1 MNLQST
7 IDQIAST
14 AGLEPAVAERATGII
29 LSVIQQEIDPALATK
44 VFGKLP
50 GATELAATHAVD
62 AANGGFLS
70 SIAGSVLGNKAGVL
84 AAGFS
89 QLQGTGLSLSQIETA
104 GATLLTFVKANAGS
118 SLAGKIATAIPGL
131 SKTAA

>member
-14 AGLEPAVAERATGII
+14 AGIDPVAAERAAGII
-29 LSVIQQEIDPALATK
+29 LSVIQQEIDPSLATK

-50 GATELAATHAVD
+50 GATELAAANAV
-62 AANGGFLS
+62 NSTGVGFLS
-70 SIAGSVLGNKAGVL
+70 SIAGSVLGAKAGVL

-89 QLQGTGLSLSQIETA
+89 QLQSTGLSLAQIEAA
-104 GATLLTFVKANAGS
+104 GATLLTFVKANAGT
-118 SLAGKIATAIPGL
+118 SLAGKVAGAIPGL
-131 SKTAA
+131 TKSAA